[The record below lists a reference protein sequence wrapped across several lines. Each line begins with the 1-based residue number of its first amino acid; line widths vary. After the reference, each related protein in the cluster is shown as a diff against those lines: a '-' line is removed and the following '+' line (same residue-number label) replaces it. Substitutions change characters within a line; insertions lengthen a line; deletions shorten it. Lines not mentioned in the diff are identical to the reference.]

1 MIPVVLS
8 VNKEKSYYNNT
19 TNPISIILTR
29 LWNFSQSQPL
39 NNELWQ
45 MIAIAVS
52 ILILDEHIGIQWH

>member
-1 MIPVVLS
+1 MIPVVLY

-52 ILILDEHIGIQWH
+52 ILILDEHTGIQWH

>member
-29 LWNFSQSQPL
+29 LWNFSKSQPL

-52 ILILDEHIGIQWH
+52 ILILDEHTGIQWH